1 MKAGSSGAGP
11 QTPAGGQAPLDPP
24 KAASGL
30 PEGSVGWLHEAG
42 RIFGRYHLRSAFRIR
57 VHGRERMPT
66 TGPVLVI
73 ANHSSMIE
81 PQLIFGM
88 LPRRSAF
95 LVKAELFDLLNGLAG
110 KFLVAIG
117 QIPVK
122 RGAIDRKP
130 LMTAAGVLKDGG
142 VVGIFPE
149 GTRGAGDVGAA
160 ERGAA
165 WLVRASGATV
175 LPVATRGTLKPA
187 DGKRRWRPR
196 VDILVGE
203 PFTPK
208 VGPGKTGLDQG
219 TEELRGELAALVK
232 TLDDW
237 RTENGFGSP

>member
-1 MKAGSSGAGP
+1 M
-11 QTPAGGQAPLDPP
+11 T
-24 KAASGL
+24 ASAL
-30 PEGSVGWLHEAG
+30 PEGAIGLLHEAG
-42 RIFGRYHLRSAFRIR
+42 RVFARYHLRSAFRIR
-57 VHGRERMPT
+57 VHGRERMPA
-66 TGPVLVI
+66 TGPVVVV

-95 LVKAELFDLLNGLAG
+95 LVKDEMFKGAAG
-110 KFLVAIG
+110 RFLRAIG

-122 RGAIDRKP
+122 RGEIDRKP
-130 LMTAAGVLKDGG
+130 LMTAVGVLKAGG

-149 GTRGAGDVGAA
+149 GTRGSGAVAAA

-165 WLVRASGATV
+165 WLVRSGGATV

-208 VGPGKTGLDQG
+208 VGPGRTGLDQG
-219 TEELRGELAALVK
+219 TEELRGELAALVQ

-237 RTENGFGSP
+237 RAENRIGSP

>member
-1 MKAGSSGAGP
+1 M
-11 QTPAGGQAPLDPP
+11 T
-24 KAASGL
+24 ASAL
-30 PEGSVGWLHEAG
+30 PEGAIGLLHDAG
-42 RIFGRYHLRSAFRIR
+42 RVFARYHLRSAFRIR
-57 VHGRERMPT
+57 VHGRERMPA
-66 TGPVLVI
+66 TGPVVVV

-95 LVKAELFDLLNGLAG
+95 LVKAELFNGWVG
-110 KFLVAIG
+110 KFFLAIG
-117 QIPVK
+117 QIPLK

-130 LMTAAGVLKDGG
+130 LMTAVGVLKDGG

-149 GTRGAGDVGAA
+149 GTRGAGDVGEA

-237 RTENGFGSP
+237 RAENGFGSP

>member
-1 MKAGSSGAGP
+1 MKA
-11 QTPAGGQAPLDPP
+11 D
-24 KAASGL
+24 GL
-30 PEGSVGWLHEAG
+30 PEGSVAWLHEAG
-42 RIFGRYHLRSAFRIR
+42 RVFARYHLRSAFRIR
-57 VHGRERMPT
+57 VHGRERMPA
-66 TGPVLVI
+66 TGPVLVV

-95 LVKAELFDLLNGLAG
+95 LVKAEMFGGIVG
-110 KFLVAIG
+110 KFMRAIG
-117 QIPVK
+117 QIPLK
-122 RGAIDRKP
+122 RGEVDRKP
-130 LMTAAGVLKDGG
+130 LMTAVGVLKDGG
-142 VVGIFPE
+142 VIGIFPE

-175 LPVATRGTLKPA
+175 LPVATRGTRKPA
-187 DGKRRWRPR
+187 DGRRRFRPR

-237 RTENGFGSP
+237 RTENGFVTP

>member
-1 MKAGSSGAGP
+1 MTGGA
-11 QTPAGGQAPLDPP
+11 
-24 KAASGL
+24 L
-30 PEGSVGWLHEAG
+30 PEGAIGLLHDAG
-42 RIFGRYHLRSAFRIR
+42 RIFARYHLRSAFRVR
-57 VHGRERMPT
+57 VHGRERMPA
-66 TGPVLVI
+66 TGPVVVV

-95 LVKAELFDLLNGLAG
+95 LVKAELFRGAAG
-110 KFLVAIG
+110 RFLRAIG

-122 RGAIDRKP
+122 RGAIDRQP
-130 LMTAAGVLKDGG
+130 LMAAVGVLKAGG

-149 GTRGAGDVGAA
+149 GTRGSGDVGEA

-165 WLVRASGATV
+165 WLVRSGGATV

-187 DGKRRWRPR
+187 DGRRRWRPR

-203 PFTPK
+203 PFTPP
-208 VGPGKTGLDQG
+208 VGPGRTGLDQG
-219 TEELRGELAALVK
+219 TEALRAALAALVK

-237 RTENGFGSP
+237 RAENRIGTP

>member
-1 MKAGSSGAGP
+1 MTGGA
-11 QTPAGGQAPLDPP
+11 
-24 KAASGL
+24 L
-30 PEGSVGWLHEAG
+30 PEGANGLLHDAG
-42 RIFGRYHLRSAFRIR
+42 RVFARYHLRSAFRIR
-57 VHGRERMPT
+57 VHGRDRMPDV
-66 TGPVLVI
+66 GPVVVI

-95 LVKAELFDLLNGLAG
+95 LVKAEMFKGAAG
-110 KFLVAIG
+110 RFLRAIG

-122 RGAIDRKP
+122 RGEIDRTP
-130 LMTAAGVLKDGG
+130 LVTAVGVLKAGG

-160 ERGAA
+160 EKGAA

-196 VDILVGE
+196 VDILVGD

-208 VGPGKTGLDQG
+208 VGPGRTGLEEG
-219 TEELRGELAALVK
+219 TEELRLQLAGLVK

-237 RTENGFGSP
+237 RAENRIGSP

>member
-1 MKAGSSGAGP
+1 MTA
-11 QTPAGGQAPLDPP
+11 D
-24 KAASGL
+24 GL
-30 PEGSVGWLHEAG
+30 PQGSVGRLHDAG
-42 RIFGRYHLRSAFRIR
+42 RVFARYYLRSAFRIR
-57 VHGRERMPT
+57 VHGRERVPA
-66 TGPVLVI
+66 TGPLLVI

-95 LVKAELFDLLNGLAG
+95 LVKAEMFGGIVG
-110 KFLVAIG
+110 KFMLAIG
-117 QIPVK
+117 QIPLK
-122 RGAIDRKP
+122 RGEIDRKP
-130 LMTAAGVLKDGG
+130 LLTAVGVLKDGG

-149 GTRGAGDVGAA
+149 GTRGTGDVGAA

-187 DGKRRWRPR
+187 DGKRRFRPR

-237 RTENGFGSP
+237 RAEHGFGAV

>member
-1 MKAGSSGAGP
+1 MTGGA
-11 QTPAGGQAPLDPP
+11 
-24 KAASGL
+24 L
-30 PEGSVGWLHEAG
+30 PEGANGLLHDAG
-42 RIFGRYHLRSAFRIR
+42 RVFARYHLRSAFRIR
-57 VHGRERMPT
+57 VHGRDRMPDA
-66 TGPVLVI
+66 GPVVVI

-95 LVKAELFDLLNGLAG
+95 LVKAEMFKGAAG
-110 KFLVAIG
+110 RFLRAIG

-122 RGAIDRKP
+122 RGEIDRTP
-130 LMTAAGVLKDGG
+130 LMTAVGVLKAGG

-149 GTRGAGDVGAA
+149 GTRGAGDVGVA
-160 ERGAA
+160 EKGAA
-165 WLVRASGATV
+165 WLVRAAGAAV

-208 VGPGKTGLDQG
+208 VGPGRTGLEEG
-219 TEELRGELAALVK
+219 TEELRLQLAGLVK

-237 RTENGFGSP
+237 RAENRIGSP

>member
-1 MKAGSSGAGP
+1 MTGGA
-11 QTPAGGQAPLDPP
+11 
-24 KAASGL
+24 L
-30 PEGSVGWLHEAG
+30 PEGAIGLLHDAG
-42 RIFGRYHLRSAFRIR
+42 RVFGRYHLRSVFRIR
-57 VHGRERMPT
+57 VHGRDRMPDA
-66 TGPVLVI
+66 GPVVVI

-95 LVKAELFDLLNGLAG
+95 LVKAEMFKGASG
-110 KFLVAIG
+110 WFLRAIG

-122 RGAIDRKP
+122 RGEIDRTP
-130 LMTAAGVLKDGG
+130 LMTAVGVLKAGG

-149 GTRGAGDVGAA
+149 GTRGAGDVGVA
-160 ERGAA
+160 EKGAA
-165 WLVRASGATV
+165 WLVRAAGATV

-187 DGKRRWRPR
+187 NGKRRWRPR

-208 VGPGKTGLDQG
+208 VGPGRTGLEEG
-219 TEELRGELAALVK
+219 TEELRLQLAGLVK

-237 RTENGFGSP
+237 RAENRIGSP

>member
-1 MKAGSSGAGP
+1 MRA
-11 QTPAGGQAPLDPP
+11 D
-24 KAASGL
+24 GL
-30 PEGSVGWLHEAG
+30 PEGSVGWLHDAG
-42 RIFGRYHLRSAFRIR
+42 RVFGRYHLRAAFRIR
-57 VHGRERMPT
+57 VHGRERVPA
-66 TGPVLVI
+66 TGPLLVI

-95 LVKAELFDLLNGLAG
+95 LVKAEMFGGIVG
-110 KFLVAIG
+110 KFMLAIG
-117 QIPVK
+117 QIPLK
-122 RGAIDRKP
+122 RGEIDRKP
-130 LMTAAGVLKDGG
+130 LMTAVGVLKDGG

-149 GTRGAGDVGAA
+149 GTRGTGDVGAA

-175 LPVATRGTLKPA
+175 LPVATRGTRKPA

-237 RTENGFGSP
+237 RSENGFGSP

>member
-1 MKAGSSGAGP
+1 MSK
-11 QTPAGGQAPLDPP
+11 
-24 KAASGL
+24 GL
-30 PEGSVGWLHEAG
+30 PEGARGGLHELG
-42 RIFGRYHLRSAFRIR
+42 RLIARYYLRPALRIR
-57 VHGRERMPT
+57 VHGRERMPA

-73 ANHSSMIE
+73 ANHSTMIE

-95 LVKAELFDLLNGLAG
+95 LVKAELFRGFAG
-110 KFLVAIG
+110 WFLTSIG
-117 QIPVK
+117 QIPLK
-122 RGAIDRKP
+122 RGEADRKP
-130 LMTAAGVLKDGG
+130 LLTAIGVLKAGG
-142 VVGIFPE
+142 VIGIFPE
-149 GTRGAGDVGAA
+149 GTRGSGDVGAA

-165 WLVRASGATV
+165 WLVRSSGATV
-175 LPVATRGTLKPA
+175 LPIATRGTIKPA
-187 DGKRRWRPR
+187 NGRKWRRR

-237 RTENGFGSP
+237 RSEHGIVTP

>member
-1 MKAGSSGAGP
+1 MTGGA
-11 QTPAGGQAPLDPP
+11 
-24 KAASGL
+24 L
-30 PEGSVGWLHEAG
+30 PEGAIGLLHDAG
-42 RIFGRYHLRSAFRIR
+42 RIFARYHLRSAFRIR
-57 VHGRERMPT
+57 VHNRERMPA
-66 TGPVLVI
+66 TGPVVVI

-95 LVKAELFDLLNGLAG
+95 LVKAEMFKGAAG
-110 KFLVAIG
+110 RFLRAIG

-122 RGAIDRKP
+122 RGEIDRTP
-130 LMTAAGVLKDGG
+130 LITAVGVLKAGG

-160 ERGAA
+160 EKGAA

-187 DGKRRWRPR
+187 GGKRRWRPR
-196 VDILVGE
+196 VDILTGE

-208 VGPGKTGLDQG
+208 VGPGRTGLEEG
-219 TEELRGELAALVK
+219 TEELRLRLAGLVK

-237 RTENGFGSP
+237 RAGNGLGSP

>member
-1 MKAGSSGAGP
+1 MTGGA
-11 QTPAGGQAPLDPP
+11 
-24 KAASGL
+24 L
-30 PEGSVGWLHEAG
+30 PEGAIGLLHDAG
-42 RIFGRYHLRSAFRIR
+42 RVFGRYHLRSVFRIR
-57 VHGRERMPT
+57 VHGRDRMPDA
-66 TGPVLVI
+66 GPVVVI

-95 LVKAELFDLLNGLAG
+95 LVKAEMFKGAAG
-110 KFLVAIG
+110 WFLRAIG

-122 RGAIDRKP
+122 RGEIDRTP
-130 LMTAAGVLKDGG
+130 LMTAVGVLKAGG

-149 GTRGAGDVGAA
+149 GTRGAGDVGVA
-160 ERGAA
+160 EKGAA

-175 LPVATRGTLKPA
+175 LPVATRGTLRPA

-208 VGPGKTGLDQG
+208 VGPGRSGLEEG
-219 TEELRGELAALVK
+219 TEELRLQLAGLVK

-237 RTENGFGSP
+237 RAENRIGSP

>member
-1 MKAGSSGAGP
+1 MKA
-11 QTPAGGQAPLDPP
+11 D
-24 KAASGL
+24 GL
-30 PEGSVGWLHEAG
+30 PEGSVGRLHDAG
-42 RIFGRYHLRSAFRIR
+42 RVFARYHLRSAFRIR
-57 VHGRERMPT
+57 VHGRERLPA
-66 TGPVLVI
+66 TGPVLVV

-95 LVKAELFDLLNGLAG
+95 LVKAEMFGGIVG
-110 KFLVAIG
+110 KFMLAIG
-117 QIPVK
+117 QIPLK
-122 RGAIDRKP
+122 RGEIDRKP
-130 LMTAAGVLKDGG
+130 LLTAVGVLKDGG

-149 GTRGAGDVGAA
+149 GTRGTGDVGAA

-175 LPVATRGTLKPA
+175 LPVATRGTRKPA
-187 DGKRRWRPR
+187 DGRRRFRPR

-237 RTENGFGSP
+237 RSENGFGSP

>member
-1 MKAGSSGAGP
+1 VSGTGL
-11 QTPAGGQAPLDPP
+11 PAGARG
-24 KAASGL
+24 GL
-30 PEGSVGWLHEAG
+30 HDAG
-42 RIFGRYHLRSAFRIR
+42 RVFARYHLRSAFRIR
-57 VHGRERMPT
+57 VHGRERMPAA
-66 TGPVLVI
+66 GPVLVI

-95 LVKAELFDLLNGLAG
+95 LVKAELFDAVGGLAG
-110 KFLVAIG
+110 RFLLAIG
-117 QIPVK
+117 QIPLK
-122 RGAIDRKP
+122 RGEIDRTP
-130 LMTAAGVLKDGG
+130 LMTAVGVLSGGG

-149 GTRGAGDVGAA
+149 GTRGAGDVGEA

-175 LPVATRGTLKPA
+175 LPVATRGTLRPA

-237 RTENGFGSP
+237 RAEHGFGTP

>member
-1 MKAGSSGAGP
+1 MTA
-11 QTPAGGQAPLDPP
+11 D
-24 KAASGL
+24 GL
-30 PEGSVGWLHEAG
+30 PQGSVGRLHDAG
-42 RIFGRYHLRSAFRIR
+42 RVFARYYLRSAFRIR
-57 VHGRERMPT
+57 VHGRERVPA
-66 TGPVLVI
+66 TGSLLVI

-95 LVKAELFDLLNGLAG
+95 LVKAEMFGGIVG
-110 KFLVAIG
+110 KFMLAIG
-117 QIPVK
+117 QIPLK
-122 RGAIDRKP
+122 RGEIDRKP
-130 LMTAAGVLKDGG
+130 LLTAVGVLKDGG

-149 GTRGAGDVGAA
+149 GTRGTGDVGAA

-187 DGKRRWRPR
+187 DGKRRFRPR

-203 PFTPK
+203 PFSLK

-237 RTENGFGSP
+237 RSENGFGSP

>member
-1 MKAGSSGAGP
+1 MTGGA
-11 QTPAGGQAPLDPP
+11 
-24 KAASGL
+24 L
-30 PEGSVGWLHEAG
+30 PEGANGLLHDAG
-42 RIFGRYHLRSAFRIR
+42 RVFARYHLRSAFRIR
-57 VHGRERMPT
+57 VHGRDRMPDA
-66 TGPVLVI
+66 GPVVVI

-95 LVKAELFDLLNGLAG
+95 LVKAEMFKGAAG
-110 KFLVAIG
+110 RFLRAIG

-122 RGAIDRKP
+122 RGEIDRTP
-130 LMTAAGVLKDGG
+130 LMTAAGVLKAGG

-149 GTRGAGDVGAA
+149 GTRGAGDVGVA
-160 ERGAA
+160 EKGAA

-208 VGPGKTGLDQG
+208 VGPGRTGLEEG
-219 TEELRGELAALVK
+219 TEELRLQLAGLVK

-237 RTENGFGSP
+237 RAENRIGSP

>member
-1 MKAGSSGAGP
+1 MTGGA
-11 QTPAGGQAPLDPP
+11 
-24 KAASGL
+24 L
-30 PEGSVGWLHEAG
+30 PEGANGLLHDAG
-42 RIFGRYHLRSAFRIR
+42 RVFARYHLRSAFRIR
-57 VHGRERMPT
+57 VHGRDRMPAA
-66 TGPVLVI
+66 GPVVVI

-95 LVKAELFDLLNGLAG
+95 LVKAEMFKGAAG
-110 KFLVAIG
+110 RFLRAIG

-122 RGAIDRKP
+122 RGEIDRTP
-130 LMTAAGVLKDGG
+130 LMTAAGVLKAGG

-149 GTRGAGDVGAA
+149 GTRGAGDVGVA
-160 ERGAA
+160 EKGAA
-165 WLVRASGATV
+165 WLVRAAGATV

-203 PFTPK
+203 PFTPE
-208 VGPGKTGLDQG
+208 VGPGRTGLEEG
-219 TEELRGELAALVK
+219 TEELRLQLAGLVK

-237 RTENGFGSP
+237 RAENRIGSP

>member
-1 MKAGSSGAGP
+1 MTA
-11 QTPAGGQAPLDPP
+11 D
-24 KAASGL
+24 GL
-30 PEGSVGWLHEAG
+30 PAGSVGTLHDAG
-42 RIFGRYHLRSAFRIR
+42 RVFARYYLRSAFRIR
-57 VHGRERMPT
+57 VHGRERLPA

-95 LVKAELFDLLNGLAG
+95 LVKAEMFGGIVGRFML
-110 KFLVAIG
+110 AIG
-117 QIPVK
+117 QIPLK
-122 RGAIDRKP
+122 RGEIDRKP
-130 LMTAAGVLKDGG
+130 LMTAVGVLKDGG

-175 LPVATRGTLKPA
+175 LPVATRGTRKPA

-237 RTENGFGSP
+237 RSENGFGSP

>member
-1 MKAGSSGAGP
+1 MTGGA
-11 QTPAGGQAPLDPP
+11 
-24 KAASGL
+24 L
-30 PEGSVGWLHEAG
+30 PEGAIGLLHDAG
-42 RIFGRYHLRSAFRIR
+42 RVIARYHLRSVFRIR
-57 VHGRERMPT
+57 VHGRDRMPA
-66 TGPVLVI
+66 TGPVVVV

-95 LVKAELFDLLNGLAG
+95 LVKDEMFKGAAG
-110 KFLVAIG
+110 RFLRAIG

-122 RGAIDRKP
+122 RGEIDRKP
-130 LMTAAGVLKDGG
+130 LMTAVGVLKAGG

-149 GTRGAGDVGAA
+149 GTRGSGDVGSA

-165 WLVRASGATV
+165 WLVRSGGATV

-187 DGKRRWRPR
+187 DGGRRWRPR

-208 VGPGKTGLDQG
+208 VGPGRTGLDQG
-219 TEELRGELAALVK
+219 TEELRGELAALVQ

-237 RTENGFGSP
+237 RAENRIGSP

>member
-1 MKAGSSGAGP
+1 MTA
-11 QTPAGGQAPLDPP
+11 D
-24 KAASGL
+24 GL
-30 PEGSVGWLHEAG
+30 PEGAVGGLHDAG
-42 RIFGRYHLRSAFRIR
+42 RVFARYHLRSAFRVR
-57 VHGRERMPT
+57 VHGRERMPA

-95 LVKAELFDLLNGLAG
+95 LVKAELFKGVAG

-117 QIPVK
+117 QIPLK
-122 RGAIDRKP
+122 RGEIDRKP
-130 LMTAAGVLKDGG
+130 LMTAVGVLSDGG

-149 GTRGAGDVGAA
+149 GTRGAGDVGGA

-175 LPVATRGTLKPA
+175 LPVATRGTRKPA

-237 RTENGFGSP
+237 RAEHGFGTP

>member
-1 MKAGSSGAGP
+1 V
-11 QTPAGGQAPLDPP
+11 T
-24 KAASGL
+24 ASAL
-30 PEGSVGWLHEAG
+30 PEGAIGLLHDAG
-42 RIFGRYHLRSAFRIR
+42 RVFARYHLRSAFRIR
-57 VHGRERMPT
+57 VHGRERMPA
-66 TGPVLVI
+66 TGPVVVV

-95 LVKAELFDLLNGLAG
+95 LVKDEMFKGAAG
-110 KFLVAIG
+110 RFLRAIG

-122 RGAIDRKP
+122 RGEIDRKP
-130 LMTAAGVLKDGG
+130 LMTAVGVLKAGG

-149 GTRGAGDVGAA
+149 GTRGSGDVAAA

-165 WLVRASGATV
+165 WLVRSGGATV

-203 PFTPK
+203 PFAPK
-208 VGPGKTGLDQG
+208 VGPGRTGLDQG
-219 TEELRGELAALVK
+219 TEELRGELAALVQ

-237 RTENGFGSP
+237 RAENRIGSP

>member
-1 MKAGSSGAGP
+1 MKA
-11 QTPAGGQAPLDPP
+11 D
-24 KAASGL
+24 GL
-30 PEGSVGWLHEAG
+30 PEGSVAWLHEAG

-57 VHGRERMPT
+57 VHGRDRMPA
-66 TGPVLVI
+66 TGPVVVI

-95 LVKAELFDLLNGLAG
+95 LVKAELYDLLNGLAG

-122 RGAIDRKP
+122 RGEIDRKP
-130 LMTAAGVLKDGG
+130 LLTAVGVLKDGG

-175 LPVATRGTLKPA
+175 LPVATRGTRKPA

-237 RTENGFGSP
+237 RTENGFVTP

>member
-1 MKAGSSGAGP
+1 MKA
-11 QTPAGGQAPLDPP
+11 D
-24 KAASGL
+24 GL
-30 PEGSVGWLHEAG
+30 PEGSVGWLHDAG

-57 VHGRERMPT
+57 VHGRERMPA
-66 TGPVLVI
+66 TGPVVVV

-95 LVKAELFDLLNGLAG
+95 LVKAELFKGVVG

-117 QIPVK
+117 QIPLK
-122 RGAIDRKP
+122 RGEIDRKP
-130 LMTAAGVLKDGG
+130 LMTAVGVLKDGG

-175 LPVATRGTLKPA
+175 LPVATRGTRKPA

-237 RTENGFGSP
+237 RTENGFVTP

>member
-1 MKAGSSGAGP
+1 MKA
-11 QTPAGGQAPLDPP
+11 D
-24 KAASGL
+24 GL

-57 VHGRERMPT
+57 VRGRERMPV
-66 TGPVLVI
+66 TGPVVVI

-95 LVKAELFDLLNGLAG
+95 LVKAELFELLNGLAG

-130 LMTAAGVLKDGG
+130 LMTAVGVLKDGG

-165 WLVRASGATV
+165 WLVRASGAVV

-203 PFTPK
+203 PFAPK

-237 RTENGFGSP
+237 RTENGFVTP

>member
-1 MKAGSSGAGP
+1 MTGSA
-11 QTPAGGQAPLDPP
+11 
-24 KAASGL
+24 L
-30 PEGSVGWLHEAG
+30 PEGAIGLLHDAG
-42 RIFGRYHLRSAFRIR
+42 RVFARYHLRSAFRIR
-57 VHGRERMPT
+57 VHGRERMPA
-66 TGPVLVI
+66 TGPVVVV

-95 LVKAELFDLLNGLAG
+95 LVKDEMFKGAAG
-110 KFLVAIG
+110 RFLRAIG

-122 RGAIDRKP
+122 RGEIDRKP
-130 LMTAAGVLKDGG
+130 LMTAVGVLKAGG

-149 GTRGAGDVGAA
+149 GTRGSGDVGVA

-165 WLVRASGATV
+165 WLVRSGGATV

-208 VGPGKTGLDQG
+208 VGPGRTGLDQG

-237 RTENGFGSP
+237 RAENRIGSP

>member
-1 MKAGSSGAGP
+1 MKA
-11 QTPAGGQAPLDPP
+11 D
-24 KAASGL
+24 GL
-30 PEGSVGWLHEAG
+30 PEGSVGWLHDAG
-42 RIFGRYHLRSAFRIR
+42 RVFGRYHLRSAFRIR
-57 VHGRERMPT
+57 VHGRERMPA

-95 LVKAELFDLLNGLAG
+95 LVKAELFKGWAG
-110 KFLVAIG
+110 KFFLAIG
-117 QIPVK
+117 QIPLK

-130 LMTAAGVLKDGG
+130 LMTAVGVLTGGG

-149 GTRGAGDVGAA
+149 GTRGAGDVGEA

-237 RTENGFGSP
+237 RAENGFGTA

>member
-1 MKAGSSGAGP
+1 MSA
-11 QTPAGGQAPLDPP
+11 D
-24 KAASGL
+24 GL
-30 PEGSVGWLHEAG
+30 PEGSVGWLHDAG
-42 RIFGRYHLRSAFRIR
+42 RLVGRYHLRAVFRIR
-57 VHGRERMPT
+57 VHGRERMPA
-66 TGPVLVI
+66 TGPVLVV
-73 ANHSSMIE
+73 ANHSSFVE

-95 LVKAELFDLLNGLAG
+95 LVKAELFAGIVG
-110 KFLVAIG
+110 KFFLAIG
-117 QIPVK
+117 QIPLK

-130 LMTAAGVLKDGG
+130 LMTAVGVLKDGG

-165 WLVRASGATV
+165 WLVRASGAVV
-175 LPVATRGTLKPA
+175 LPVATRGTLKPSN
-187 DGKRRWRPR
+187 GKRRWRPR

-203 PFTPK
+203 PFSPK

-237 RTENGFGSP
+237 RAENGFGTP